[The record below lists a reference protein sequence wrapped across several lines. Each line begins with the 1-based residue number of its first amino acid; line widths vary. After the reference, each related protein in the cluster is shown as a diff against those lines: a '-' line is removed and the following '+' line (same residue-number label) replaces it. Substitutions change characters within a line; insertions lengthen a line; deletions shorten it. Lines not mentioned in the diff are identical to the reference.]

1 MSMRELRD
9 LISGFEILIVDLLL
23 EEERDVEE
31 INRLVERVR
40 VLRAEVKRQEDEL
53 LDWALSRTGTAE
65 V

>member
-1 MSMRELRD
+1 MSISELRD
-9 LISGFEILIVDLLL
+9 LIRGFEILIVDLLL
-23 EEERDVEE
+23 EEERDMEE
-31 INRLVERVR
+31 IDRLVERVR